1 MDTMPQLPPH
11 DAEKWEG
18 YTLDELRYMRAYT
31 AARLEIARERLTH
44 NASGITDVVKAPMG
58 GGQNIFT
65 RILGALS
72 YIDVAVLTFKI
83 GKSAY
88 RIFRSL
94 RGK

>member
-1 MDTMPQLPPH
+1 MEKMAQLPPH
-11 DAEKWEG
+11 DGEKWEG

-31 AARLEIARERLTH
+31 AARLEIARERVVH
-44 NASGITDVVKAPMG
+44 NASNVSQAFNSPMG

-65 RILGALS
+65 RLLGALS

-83 GKSAY
+83 GKSAF
-88 RIFRSL
+88 RIFKSL